1 MEERRDEAPRESR
14 SDTRATLM
22 RSLKIS
28 LLLFGL
34 LLGGIAVAVSLT
46 GNDTDLPTDYDAF
59 D

>member
-1 MEERRDEAPRESR
+1 
-14 SDTRATLM
+14 M

-34 LLGGIAVAVSLT
+34 LLGGIVVAVSLT
-46 GNDTDLPTDYDAF
+46 GSDRDLPTDYDAF

>member
-1 MEERRDEAPRESR
+1 M
-14 SDTRATLM
+14 LV

-34 LLGGIAVAVSLT
+34 LLGGVAITVILT
-46 GNDTDLPTDYDAF
+46 GDDTTLPVDYDAF